1 MSKAHGMAG
10 LRLGYAVGQAALIKR
25 LAAWTMPY
33 NANAPVLAAAYASL
47 EDEAALA
54 REKQRNTAARKYTL
68 DFFASAGYK
77 ATDSQTNFI
86 FVDIRRPAGEFR
98 SACSQQGIAVGREFP
113 PFEKTH
119 ARISIGTMEEMQK
132 ATAVFRSVL
141 GTSTTNGG
149 KG

>member
-1 MSKAHGMAG
+1 
-10 LRLGYAVGQAALIKR
+10 V
-25 LAAWTMPY
+25 
-33 NANAPVLAAAYASL
+33 AAAYASL

-54 REKQRNTAARKYTL
+54 RETQRNTAARKYTI
-68 DFFASAGYK
+68 DFFASAGFK

-141 GTSTTNGG
+141 GTTSTNGG